1 MTLGPS
7 WIHLYCHI
15 NLLSCL
21 LQGSVKWPFYTA
33 YLFVLSQAPIY
44 SNPISSLSS
53 LDEETFGQKEK
64 TFHTGSSWVSSF
76 LYPQILRP
84 YFPMTW
90 PYMHDINM
98 QIYCVLRNNNFIIQ
112 LFASFSH
119 HLPLGKEHEASHSLF
134 SQSTAENLLDYLWE
148 NYQACCVHSS
158 RWGIS
163 IDIVGKFKTCQSAR
177 IYHFH
182 FFVQGW
188 FCCRKLKTLW
198 WESKKIAC
206 LIQDLFEWGFFWPN
220 FMATFALSQTC
231 HTSWQA
237 TLNKSMHST
246 HTHTKRH
253 IRSTIF
259 TFPQNASQGIFLSSC
274 KFFKIGLRAFMF
286 KYDIHLLNRH
296 FH

>member
-98 QIYCVLRNNNFIIQ
+98 QILCVAKQQFHYSAVC
-112 LFASFSH
+112 LFFSSSSFGERAWSFSQ
-119 HLPLGKEHEASHSLF
+119 PLFPVHCREFARLF
-134 SQSTAENLLDYLWE
+134 
-148 NYQACCVHSS
+148 V
-158 RWGIS
+158 
-163 IDIVGKFKTCQSAR
+163 
-177 IYHFH
+177 
-182 FFVQGW
+182 
-188 FCCRKLKTLW
+188 RKLSSLLCALKQMGNFNRHCWKVQNLPISTYL
-198 WESKKIAC
+198 SLSLLC
-206 LIQDLFEWGFFWPN
+206 PRLILLQEAKDFVMREQKNSMSNTRFIWVRFFWAKFYGN
-220 FMATFALSQTC
+220 FCTLSN
-231 HTSWQA
+231 
-237 TLNKSMHST
+237 L
-246 HTHTKRH
+246 
-253 IRSTIF
+253 
-259 TFPQNASQGIFLSSC
+259 P
-274 KFFKIGLRAFMF
+274 
-286 KYDIHLLNRH
+286 Y
-296 FH
+296 